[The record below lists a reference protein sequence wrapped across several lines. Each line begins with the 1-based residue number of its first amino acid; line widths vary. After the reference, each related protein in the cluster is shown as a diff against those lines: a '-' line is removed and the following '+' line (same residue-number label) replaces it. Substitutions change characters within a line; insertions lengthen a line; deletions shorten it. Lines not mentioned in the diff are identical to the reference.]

1 MDEIVGVV
9 LAGGKGRRLGE
20 PKMHAELDGT
30 PLLQI
35 ALDHVA
41 EAGLPP
47 VVVAKPSSDLPP
59 VSCPV
64 LLEPAEP
71 EHPLLGIVTALE
83 QLPDARG
90 IVVHGGDLPFVP
102 PALLRA
108 LADAP
113 GPLVPVAAGRPQPL
127 IARYDREQLPAL
139 ETALAEDA
147 SITATVR
154 GVPTLDGVRLAALD
168 PTGHAFLNVNTP
180 EDLRRARVIAHALS
194 ERRQ

>member
-1 MDEIVGVV
+1 MGVV
-9 LAGGKGRRLGE
+9 LAGGRGRRLGE

-41 EAGLPP
+41 DAGLPP
-47 VVVAKPSSDLPP
+47 VVVAKPASDLPP

-71 EHPLLGIVTALE
+71 EHPLLGIVTALKE
-83 QLPDARG
+83 LPEARG

-108 LADAP
+108 LAEAP

-127 IARYDREQLPAL
+127 VARYDREQLPAL
-139 ETALAEDA
+139 HAALAEDA

-180 EDLRRARVIAHALS
+180 EDLRRARAIAHAS
-194 ERRQ
+194 SRRQ